1 MGGGGHRAGVA
12 ALGVSPPLLL
22 SGAPVVPLI
31 LSFKEAGF
39 HVYARICQHWHP
51 GSVPCPPT
59 IISIPIR
66 PPPIGGA
73 FTPWIARFSRLNTP
87 LEQAT
92 QRMIHQEFA
101 CEAERP
107 GSRDGHHAASMAS
120 WQRNGPVRNA
130 LRPRRADRPI
140 VT

>member
-1 MGGGGHRAGVA
+1 MSTRGFVSIGTPDRFRA
-12 ALGVSPPLLL
+12 PLQSFRFL
-22 SGAPVVPLI
+22 SA
-31 LSFKEAGF
+31 
-39 HVYARICQHWHP
+39 
-51 GSVPCPPT
+51 
-59 IISIPIR
+59 
-66 PPPIGGA
+66 PPIGGA

-130 LRPRRADRPI
+130 LRPRRADRPR